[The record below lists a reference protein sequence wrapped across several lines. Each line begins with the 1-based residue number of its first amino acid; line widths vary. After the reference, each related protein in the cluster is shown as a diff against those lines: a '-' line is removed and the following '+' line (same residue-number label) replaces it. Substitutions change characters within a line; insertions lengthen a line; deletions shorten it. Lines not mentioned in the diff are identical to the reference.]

1 MKQPKKLT
9 REQKSILVAHQ
20 LNPRDFRFVEQIN
33 DSYIKVINIHT
44 GIMKTVD
51 VYKKAR
57 NKWDY

>member
-20 LNPRDFRFVEQIN
+20 LNPADYRFVGQIN
-33 DSYIKVINIHT
+33 ESYIKVININT

-57 NKWDY
+57 HKWDF